1 MTTERARAPVNT
13 YHCPVHDGQI
23 HGGEAEEL
31 RSGLET
37 MLDTGTVTARAV
49 RRLLDRVDARD
60 SLAHGEAQAR
70 RRKPRRTP

>member
-1 MTTERARAPVNT
+1 M
-13 YHCPVHDGQI
+13 HDGQM

-37 MLDTGTVTARAV
+37 LLEEGAVCAGSV

-60 SLAHGEAQAR
+60 SLAHAEKVGLRSKAVALP
-70 RRKPRRTP
+70 RKRGSR

>member
-1 MTTERARAPVNT
+1 MRGR
-13 YHCPVHDGQI
+13 CPVHDGQI

-37 MLDTGTVTARAV
+37 LLEEGSVYAGAI

-60 SLAHGEAQAR
+60 SLAHAEKVGLRSKAVALP
-70 RRKPRRTP
+70 RKRASR